1 MNIAIILIILLVG
14 AILTY
19 FSGNRLASKVAML
32 FGVAAAIFSVALCL
46 KYGAAGASYSID
58 WISNPN
64 ISFSLKADG
73 LSMAMIL
80 LTTILLPII
89 ILGTQS
95 REFKNEKLLY
105 SLVMFMT
112 FAMTGAFL
120 SSDALLYYVFWE
132 MSLIPIYFIIVL
144 WGNGEIAKRRKAAMT
159 FFLFTFAGSL
169 FMLAAIIY
177 LYTKTGSFQL
187 EAFYNANLSNT
198 EQIWIFLAF
207 FLAYAIK
214 IPIFPFH
221 TWQANVY
228 QKAPAIGTM
237 LLAGIMSK
245 MGAYSV
251 IRWQLPV
258 TPYASQEL
266 RTFVLILCSIGVIYG
281 AIMALRQNDLK
292 RLLAYASL
300 SHVGFV
306 AAGAYALTYDG
317 LQGAV
322 VLILAHGF
330 GIVAMFYSADVIQTR
345 TKTLTISELG
355 GIKEH
360 APKFSVAFFLS
371 ILSSIGIPLTF
382 NFIGEFTIM
391 YGLYQVSLW
400 YSLAVGTSLFLG
412 AFFMLRMYQHVM
424 LGEPSKKSFR
434 DLSKTE
440 VTVFALIVG
449 VLIFFGVYV
458 KPVTDLVSTSL
469 TEIVMYINR

>member
-19 FSGNRLASKVAML
+19 FSGNRFASKVAIL
-32 FGVAAAIFSVALCL
+32 FSVAAAIFSVALCL
-46 KYGAAGASYSID
+46 KYGAAGTNYSAE

-73 LSMAMIL
+73 LAIAMIL

-89 ILGTQS
+89 ILAAHN
-95 REFKNEKLLY
+95 REFKNEKLLF
-105 SLVMFMT
+105 SLIMFMA

-132 MSLIPIYFIIVL
+132 MSLIPIYFIIIL
-144 WGNGEIAKRRKAAMT
+144 WGNGEMAKRRKAAMT

-169 FMLAAIIY
+169 FMMAAIIY
-177 LYTKTGSFQL
+177 MYTKTGSFQL

-228 QKAPAIGTM
+228 QKAPAVGTM
-237 LLAGIMSK
+237 LLAGLMSK

-251 IRWQLPV
+251 IRWQIPT
-258 TPYASQEL
+258 TPYAAQEL
-266 RTFVLILCSIGVIYG
+266 RTIVLILCIIGVVYG
-281 AIMALRQNDLK
+281 AIMALRQDDLK
-292 RLLAYASL
+292 RFMAYASL

-306 AAGAYALTYDG
+306 AAGSYALTYDG

-330 GIVAMFYSADVIQTR
+330 GIVGLFYSVDIIQNR
-345 TKTLTISELG
+345 TNTLSISKLG
-355 GIKEH
+355 GIASH
-360 APKFSVAFFLS
+360 TPKFTVAFFLA
-371 ILSSIGIPLTF
+371 ILSSIGVPLTF

-391 YGLYQVSLW
+391 YGLYEVNLW
-400 YSLAVGTSLFLG
+400 YALTIGTSLFLG
-412 AFFMLRMYQHVM
+412 ALFMLRMFQHVM
-424 LGEPSKKSFR
+424 LGEPSETKFR

-440 VTVFALIVG
+440 IFVFSLIVA
-449 VLIFFGVYV
+449 VLLFFGVYV
-458 KPVTDLVSTSL
+458 KPVTDLVSSSL
-469 TEIVMYINR
+469 EEIVMYINR

>member
-19 FSGNRLASKVAML
+19 FSGNRFASKIAIL
-32 FGVAAAIFSVALCL
+32 FSIAAAIFSVALCL
-46 KYGAAGASYSID
+46 KYGAAGTSYSTE

-73 LSMAMIL
+73 LAIAMIL

-89 ILGTQS
+89 ILAAHN
-95 REFKNEKLLY
+95 REFKNEKLLF
-105 SLVMFMT
+105 SLIMFMA

-132 MSLIPIYFIIVL
+132 MSLIPIYFIIIL
-144 WGNGEIAKRRKAAMT
+144 WGNGEMAKRVKAAMT

-177 LYTKTGSFQL
+177 MYVKTGSFQL
-187 EAFYNANLSNT
+187 DAFYNASLSNT

-221 TWQANVY
+221 TWQASVY
-228 QKAPAIGTM
+228 EKAPAVGTM
-237 LLAGIMSK
+237 LLAGLMSK

-251 IRWQLPV
+251 IRWQLPT
-258 TPYASQEL
+258 TPYASHEF
-266 RTFVLILCSIGVIYG
+266 RSVIVILCIIGVIYG
-281 AIMALRQNDLK
+281 AILALKQDNLK
-292 RLLAYASL
+292 RFMAYASL
-300 SHVGFV
+300 SHVGFI
-306 AAGAYALTYDG
+306 AAGSYALTYDG

-330 GIVAMFYSADVIQTR
+330 GIVGLFYAVDIIQNR
-345 TKTLTISELG
+345 TNTLSISNLG
-355 GIKEH
+355 GIASH
-360 APKFSVAFFLS
+360 TPKFTLAFFIT
-371 ILSSIGIPLTF
+371 ILASIGVPLTF
-382 NFIGEFTIM
+382 NFIGEFTII

-400 YSLAVGTSLFLG
+400 YAVAIGTSLFLG
-412 AFFMLRMYQHVM
+412 ALFMLRMFQNTI
-424 LGEPSKKSFR
+424 LGEPTKTSFR

-440 VTVFALIVG
+440 IFVFSLIIA
-449 VLIFFGVYV
+449 VLLFFGIYV
-458 KPVTDLVSTSL
+458 KPVTDLVSSSL
-469 TEIVMYINR
+469 GDIVTYINR

>member
-19 FSGNRLASKVAML
+19 FSGNRFASKIAML

-187 EAFYNANLSNT
+187 EAFYNADLTQT

-400 YSLAVGTSLFLG
+400 YALAVGTSLFLG

>member
-19 FSGNRLASKVAML
+19 FSGNRFASKVAML
-32 FGVAAAIFSVALCL
+32 FGVAAAIFSVALCQ
-46 KYGAAGASYSID
+46 KYGAAGANYSID
-58 WISNPN
+58 WITNPN

-73 LSMAMIL
+73 LSIAMIL
-80 LTTILLPII
+80 LTTVLLPII

-105 SLVMFMT
+105 SLVMFMA

-120 SSDALLYYVFWE
+120 SSNALLYYVFWE

-400 YSLAVGTSLFLG
+400 YALAVGTSLFLG